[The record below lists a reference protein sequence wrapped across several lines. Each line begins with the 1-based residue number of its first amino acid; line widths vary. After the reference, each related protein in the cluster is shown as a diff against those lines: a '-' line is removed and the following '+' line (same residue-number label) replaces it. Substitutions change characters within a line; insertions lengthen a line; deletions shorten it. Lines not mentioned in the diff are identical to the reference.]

1 MDDQVQEAAHSDELR
16 EKVKVTRKRTKA
28 PDGRGQRIDDVP
40 SPEAAESAG
49 ADLPEADAEGSPG
62 VRKSSS

>member
-16 EKVKVTRKRTKA
+16 KKVKVSRKRTNA
-28 PDGRGQRIDDVP
+28 PDGRGQRIDDVT
-40 SPEAAESAG
+40 SPEGDAEG
-49 ADLPEADAEGSPG
+49 ADVPKADSTGSPG